1 MERKSIAPLDTAAA
15 PPAASLR
22 GSNQHIARYEAAP
35 PSASILGMDI
45 QFDIHHAPHIDQKP
59 PRPVCGVPI
68 CQSTTGED
76 TRGCFQSPT
85 KKNVVHSNSCGL
97 FVDAGAFE
105 GQCELARSYTEAIK
119 CLFECE
125 SIIGTFTERLASK
138 EERIADLESK
148 LVGMSFE
155 LASLKAYVDEHRSKR
170 RSPFSCGSNDTDT
183 TASCSNHSNTVDIHV
198 GDNATSLRQ
207 VTSICRHS
215 FTAAIQE
222 PYRQEFCRWSRSLES
237 MTWKGSSRTDDMSSD
252 ALDESVAT
260 LKGFSTNI
268 SQFFRK
274 KMDDKSM
281 EQVARRPPNKKRV
294 ERQSEL
300 QKSLASLEGV
310 VFPSS
315 YASGL
320 SDQE

>member
-1 MERKSIAPLDTAAA
+1 M
-15 PPAASLR
+15 
-22 GSNQHIARYEAAP
+22 
-35 PSASILGMDI
+35 
-45 QFDIHHAPHIDQKP
+45 
-59 PRPVCGVPI
+59 
-68 CQSTTGED
+68 GED

-85 KKNVVHSNSCGL
+85 EKNVVHSDSCGL
-97 FVDAGAFE
+97 FVDADAF
-105 GQCELARSYTEAIK
+105 QLSYKEAIK

-125 SIIGTFTERLASK
+125 SIIETFTERLASK

-207 VTSICRHS
+207 VTSIRRHS
-215 FTAAIQE
+215 VPAAIQE
-222 PYRQEFCRWSRSLES
+222 PYRQERRRFSRSLES
-237 MTWKGSSRTDDMSSD
+237 MTREGSYCTDDMSSD
-252 ALDESVAT
+252 ALDESGSSLSV
-260 LKGFSTNI
+260 LFTNI

-274 KMDDKSM
+274 KMDDLSM

-294 ERQSEL
+294 ERQAEL
-300 QKSLASLEGV
+300 QKSAASLEGV

-315 YASGL
+315 YS
-320 SDQE
+320 SVIR